1 MRSTGHTKSRLKKSP
16 TSSVVDGPPI
26 FMKTIAVGPLDPA
39 EFCVTGGVCI
49 VARHLALWVV
59 TLGRSSGD
67 APEAVR
73 NMPLESIVADCR
85 NAIMTMN
92 QCLLIYEGLSIAIGV
107 RNDAKSKV
115 KKLSSV
121 SSM

>member
-1 MRSTGHTKSRLKKSP
+1 MEWSRRPTGHTKSRLKKSP
-16 TSSVVDGPPI
+16 TSSVVDGPPM

-49 VARHLALWVV
+49 VARHLAVWVV
-59 TLGRSSGD
+59 TLGRRSGD

-85 NAIMTMN
+85 NAIMT
-92 QCLLIYEGLSIAIGV
+92 
-107 RNDAKSKV
+107 
-115 KKLSSV
+115 V
-121 SSM
+121 SRCFLVY